1 MYIKPSYLSALK
13 LQNYSS
19 QCSTCAFFRKIE
31 EKLFWI
37 IEAIN
42 EASVTNSFMN
52 LSYTLHV
59 IANGKALFSI
69 LYSFENIQIKYCWGQ
84 AVCYIK
90 LAKTSVSRGL
100 NL

>member
-1 MYIKPSYLSALK
+1 MYIKPSYLSVLK

-19 QCSTCAFFRKIE
+19 QCSNCAFFRKIR
-31 EKLFWI
+31 KMFWI
-37 IEAIN
+37 IEKIN

-84 AVCYIK
+84 AVCYFK